1 MVGPVACT
9 ATGSETSP
17 TYTHYPL
24 STTGTPTLSPTVSC
38 PSPTGYTGSVP
49 FLTPTAPAAPY
60 YTFVETDSSPYMDV
74 YTVMG
79 DPTPF
84 ILGATTTQPTACNS
98 QCINVVLRY
107 DPVDPGTLPGVTTSS
122 LTSSTYT
129 CALHV
134 TPTGPPGNSQYYII
148 VKGDFKLDSYT
159 SVSYEKKIFRNI
171 VAVPIITINTTPMT
185 AEFYYIDDPA

>member
-1 MVGPVACT
+1 
-9 ATGSETSP
+9 
-17 TYTHYPL
+17 
-24 STTGTPTLSPTVSC
+24 
-38 PSPTGYTGSVP
+38 
-49 FLTPTAPAAPY
+49 
-60 YTFVETDSSPYMDV
+60 
-74 YTVMG
+74 VMG

-134 TPTGPPGNSQYYII
+134 TPTGPPANSQYYII

-185 AEFYYIDDPA
+185 AEFYYIDDPAQAFLTPKPVFPYTFTMNPSTFPLTPGDPRFKINYDVYEINSNARPPWIKSYD